1 MKKFLLGTTA
11 LIGAATLFATA
22 AHAEGPAVTLGGF
35 YNFQAGAVD
44 QDLDTTGSAT
54 SGLSEYNA
62 KFRNN
67 TRVNVKVDGK
77 ADNGLGY
84 GAVIQLQAD
93 VSGDGDNGGLNAD
106 RTYLFLES
114 NAGRVELG
122 SQVSPAKTMRVDAS
136 TFSHGTGGVDGDFY
150 NFVNAGFAN
159 TSGAYGGG
167 FITAPDLP
175 LDGGD
180 QTGTNA
186 TENATKV
193 VYYTPR
199 VGGFQAG
206 VSYAPDSGNR
216 GTAAGFTTG
225 ADVGQASNVIDAGVN
240 YTGQFDQV
248 GVAASA
254 TGSFGEAEAAGTED
268 LQAYAVG
275 VNATFR
281 GFTAGGSYGDVGDS
295 LQLSSAS
302 GDGRFWDVGL
312 GYEAGP
318 VGVSVSYIDTKL
330 NDNQF
335 NNTVVGADY
344 KLAPGLVPYVEVNFF
359 DLDASTG
366 PSNNGTA
373 VLAGTQLTF

>member
-11 LIGAATLFATA
+11 MIGAATLFATA
-22 AHAEGPAVTLGGF
+22 ARAEGPAVTLGGF
-35 YNFQAGAVD
+35 YNFQAGVVD
-44 QDLDTTGSAT
+44 QDSPYKTGANS
-54 SGLSEYNA
+54 SDF

-67 TRVNVKVDGK
+67 TRVDVKVDGK

-84 GAVIQLQAD
+84 GAVVQLQAD
-93 VSGDGDNGGLNAD
+93 VTADGDNGGLNAD

-114 NAGRVELG
+114 NAGRLEAG

-150 NFVNAGFAN
+150 NFVNTGFAN
-159 TSGAYGGG
+159 KASGAYGGG
-167 FITAPDLP
+167 FITTPDLP

-180 QTGTNA
+180 ASGANA

-193 VYYTPR
+193 IYYTPR

-216 GTAAGFTTG
+216 GTAAGFTTDSN
-225 ADVGQASNVIDAGVN
+225 AGQAQNVVDLGLN

-254 TGSFGEAEAAGTED
+254 TGSFGDAEAAGTDD
-268 LQAYAVG
+268 LRAYAAG
-275 VNATFR
+275 INATFK
-281 GFTAGGSYGDVGDS
+281 GFTAGGSYGHTGDS
-295 LQLSSAS
+295 LQLSSAT
-302 GDGRFWDVGL
+302 GGGKFWDAGL

-318 VGVSVSYIDTKL
+318 FGVSVSYIDTKL
-330 NDNQF
+330 NDNKF
-335 NNTVVGADY
+335 TNTVVGADY

-359 DLDASTG
+359 DLNPAAAG
-366 PSNNGTA
+366 PSNSGTA